1 MTKGL
6 ICGLAML
13 LLAAPLTAQTGVQSR
28 VIGALD
34 TRLVQPDC
42 KLDGAGDFRI
52 ASGKTYLKT
61 GIEGSGDQSNRT
73 NGLKNG
79 VRVITEAMSTAGQG
93 KNPAAWYYL
102 GRIYL
107 QQGDLVGAD
116 SAFTRAE
123 ELAPA
128 CKADIAK
135 YRHRAWVALVSAAG
149 TFLQA
154 KQDDSVL
161 TLARAANQI
170 ERIQPVAFFYM
181 GAVFDGRGQAD
192 SALVYFGR
200 AAATQP
206 TEPAM
211 VKQRDNS
218 IYRHAKALL
227 DAGRAAE
234 AAAAFRRYVAA
245 KPEDLDGKKGL
256 LLAFRAAGMPD
267 SASMIEAQ
275 LVSASST
282 GPEGGNLSEGELFD
296 IGAKQ
301 YNDKEYAA
309 AAATFGRIISL
320 NPNNHDAVSAAANA
334 YLALNDGPKLAITA
348 EQLIAIEPLSYYAH
362 SLRVQGYKLA
372 GETDK
377 LITAVVERE
386 ALQVDLAIDNFQRAP
401 ERATL
406 TGKVTGREPR
416 DENNKLI
423 PVKAVTILI
432 EFLGQGG
439 TVVTT
444 GEAELPALKV
454 GETQPF
460 SVSGKGAGIKFWRY
474 RVK

>member
-13 LLAAPLTAQTGVQSR
+13 VLAAPLAAQNGVQTR
-28 VIGALD
+28 VVGSLD
-34 TRLVQPDC
+34 TRLVQPEC
-42 KLDGAGDFRI
+42 KLEGAGDFRI

-61 GIEGSGDQSNRT
+61 GIEGTGAQTNRD

-102 GRIYL
+102 GRLYL

-123 ELAPA
+123 SLAPA
-128 CKADIAK
+128 CKDDIAK

-161 TLARAANQI
+161 VLGRAANQI
-170 ERIQPVAFFYM
+170 ERTQPVAFYYM
-181 GAVFDGRGQAD
+181 GAIFDGRSQSD

-206 TEPAM
+206 VEPAM

-227 DAGRAAE
+227 DAGRGAE
-234 AAAAFRRYVAA
+234 SATAFRRYMTVM
-245 KPEDLDGKKGL
+245 PDDVDGKKGL
-256 LLAFRAAGMPD
+256 LLAFRAAGMAD
-267 SASMIEAQ
+267 SAAMIEAQ

-282 GPEGGNLSEGELFD
+282 DPDGGNLTEAELFD

-301 YNDKEYAA
+301 YNDKAYAP
-309 AAATFGRIISL
+309 AAATFGRIIAL
-320 NPNNHDAVSAAANA
+320 NPTNHDAVSAAANA
-334 YLALNDGPKLAITA
+334 YLALNDGPKLAVTA
-348 EQLIAIEPLSYYAH
+348 EQLIAIAPLSHYAH

-372 GETDK
+372 TDTDK
-377 LITAVVERE
+377 LIAAVIERE

-401 ERATL
+401 ESATL

-444 GEAELPALKV
+444 AEVELPAPKA

-460 SVSGKGAGIKFWRY
+460 SVAGKGAGIKFWRY